1 MLICLLHH
9 LNYAHGLPDI
19 LPRPG
24 DESEAFTLHACSSSS
39 PNSVHIVL
47 SVISQIIVDNSSDT
61 LHIKPSGC
69 HICCHQHRHRT
80 LLERSQ
86 CFLSVILGSV

>member
-39 PNSVHIVL
+39 PTSVATNTGIE
-47 SVISQIIVDNSSDT
+47 
-61 LHIKPSGC
+61 PS
-69 HICCHQHRHRT
+69 
-80 LLERSQ
+80 LKEANVFSL
-86 CFLSVILGSV
+86 